1 MCPGPEGTARLPWVL
16 SNGISCRLP
25 RGTFVS
31 CTCVRHRRVSPGV
44 WQMQPTAAGP
54 EWLVLSTSHI
64 AKRFPHIPHSCLLR
78 EVVCRVLL
86 NIKSMRPTLFLIPL
100 KPAESPASLVIFW
113 VYREKKGKQ
122 GYVCVSPGSEGT
134 QQTVG
139 LGAVIEAR
147 VLEAHRE
154 EIGRASCRERVF
166 RSV

>member
-1 MCPGPEGTARLPWVL
+1 M
-16 SNGISCRLP
+16 
-25 RGTFVS
+25 
-31 CTCVRHRRVSPGV
+31 SPGV

-154 EIGRASCRERVF
+154 EEGRGLKTDLQTMDSYVQPLTCSEKKKKSSLLPSPNPTVCLPIGRTVGRR
-166 RSV
+166 